1 MLIGIVGFPN
11 TGKSTFFSAA
21 SLVDVPIAN
30 RPFTTIKPNR
40 AVSWVKTKCIH
51 DEKGVKC
58 QPVNSKCMDGWRLVP
73 IELIDV
79 AGLVRGAHEGRGL
92 GNQFLSDLMQA
103 KALIHVLDASGS
115 VDLEGNVVE
124 RGSADPCDYVE
135 FLENEIAWWIKGILE
150 KNWRSLSKK
159 AGLDARG
166 PAAALAEQLSGLGI
180 TEAEAKHVLK
190 EGEFS
195 ERPDMWGEEEILEFS
210 KAVRAK
216 SKPIVIVAN
225 KIDVPGAKENYEKLK
240 QKFPDRI
247 IVPTCSEAELALRKA
262 ERGGAI
268 KYVPGEGKFEVANEG
283 TLGEKQK
290 NALGFI
296 QKKVLDAYGSTGV
309 QEAINRTAF
318 ELLNLIVVYPVQD
331 ANKWC
336 SAKGN
341 VLPDAYLLPK
351 GSNAYDLAVAVHT
364 DFGPRFIAAVDCR
377 SGKKLGK
384 EHELQNNDVV
394 KIQLKN

>member
-1 MLIGIVGFPN
+1 MLIGVVGKPN

-21 SLVDVPIAN
+21 TLVDAEIGN
-30 RPFTTIKPNR
+30 RPFVTVKPNQGT
-40 AVSWVKTKCIH
+40 SYVKVKCLH
-51 DEKGVKC
+51 TEKGVQC
-58 QPVNSKCMDGWRLVP
+58 QPVNSKCVQGWRLIP
-73 IELIDV
+73 ITLLDV
-79 AGLVRGAHEGRGL
+79 AGLVPDAHLGKGL

-103 KALIHVLDASGS
+103 KALIHVVDASGRT
-115 VDLEGNVVE
+115 DFGGNP
-124 RGSADPCDYVE
+124 AQNHDPVQDVE

-150 KNWRSLSKK
+150 KNWRTLSKK
-159 AGLDARG
+159 AGLDGKG

-180 TEAEAKHVLK
+180 SEAEVKHVLK
-190 EGEFS
+190 AGEFS
-195 ERPDMWGEEEILEFS
+195 ERPDLWGEEEILEFS

-240 QKFPDRI
+240 QKFPERI
-247 IVPTCSEAELALRKA
+247 IVPACSEAELALRKA
-262 ERGGAI
+262 ERAGSL
-268 KYVPGEGKFEVANEG
+268 KYVPGEAKFEIAEG
-283 TLGEKQK
+283 SALGEKQK

-296 QKKVLDAYGSTGV
+296 QKNILDAYGSTGV

-318 ELLNLIVVYPVQD
+318 ELLDLIVVYPVQD

-341 VLPDAYLLPK
+341 VLPDAYLLK
-351 GSNAYDLAVAVHT
+351 RGSNAYDLAVTVHT

-377 SGKKLGK
+377 TGKKLGK